1 MVVRVWVGAAGV
13 WWRQVQKLSDGAQV
27 PRGWGQAWAPR
38 VTGTQ
43 CRSGMWVWRSSGC
56 WCPRLLPCLALPRS
70 LETKARATRTH
81 IAKHSLLELHV
92 VCESSEQ
99 GTVCAGFLKVEC
111 DFCLGLDLS
120 CPALRRLG
128 SAGPEVLWPLR
139 SGGEVAGQPRRLG
152 LPERHQNLSA
162 ALTVDAAR
170 GVEVGLASLM
180 PT

>member
-1 MVVRVWVGAAGV
+1 MSLRNVGLEE
-13 WWRQVQKLSDGAQV
+13 Q
-27 PRGWGQAWAPR
+27 
-38 VTGTQ
+38 
-43 CRSGMWVWRSSGC
+43 
-56 WCPRLLPCLALPRS
+56 RLLVSSVAAMPCLVLWKLR
-70 LETKARATRTH
+70 LERHAPH

-99 GTVCAGFLKVEC
+99 GTVRAGFLKVEC

-152 LPERHQNLSA
+152 LPEGHQNLSA